1 MAVENTTPNFLFT
14 SDQLKTYTKL
24 FYNFVISNSI
34 YLFIIPTILST
45 AIHHFSAHG
54 FNQTTITQLHKYYA
68 NDLRSFIV
76 ALVCLSSLSMGTI
89 YVLTTIIRRPEKVY
103 LVDFACYKHDPSL
116 LASRETVCQRLETVI
131 SPESI
136 AFCSKV
142 MEKSG
147 VSDNVFVYGLKDFP
161 PKSAFDCGRGE
172 AETVITGA
180 VDDLLARTGVNPR
193 NIGVVI
199 VNISTFNP
207 VPSLSAMIV
216 NRYKLREDVLTY
228 NLGGMGCSAGV
239 IAVDLAKRL
248 LQAQRNTYALVMSL
262 ESVTSGYYVGNDR
275 SKLISNCLFRMGG
288 AALLL
293 SNRSSDSQI
302 SKYELKHTLRTHHG
316 ADDRAYTCVIQ
327 EVDKEGKL
335 GISLSKDLMGVSGRA
350 LKANI
355 ATLGPLVLPISEQ
368 LLFIANTVARKLFK
382 IKGISPYVP
391 DFKLAF
397 DHFCIHAGGKAVLD
411 AMEKNLNLTKWQM
424 EPSRMT
430 LYRYSNISS
439 SSIWYELAYAEAK
452 GRIRKG
458 DCVWQIAFGSG
469 FKCGSAVW
477 RALRTIDP
485 AKVDNPWNDVIH
497 QFPITINN

>member
-45 AIHHFSAHG
+45 TIHHFSAHG
-54 FNQTTITQLHKYYA
+54 FNQTTITQLHKCYA
-68 NDLRSFIV
+68 NDPRSFIV
-76 ALVCLSSLSMGTI
+76 GLVCLSLLLLGTI
-89 YVLTTIIRRPEKVY
+89 YVLTTIIRRPGKVY
-103 LVDFACYKHDPSL
+103 LVDFACYKHDPSF
-116 LASRETVCQRLETVI
+116 LASTEAVRQRLETVI

-136 AFCSKV
+136 AFCRKV

-161 PKSAFDCGRGE
+161 PKSTFDCARGE
-172 AETVITGA
+172 AETVIIGA
-180 VDDLLARTGVNPR
+180 VDDLLAKTGVNPR
-193 NIGVVI
+193 DIGMVI
-199 VNISTFNP
+199 VNISMFNP
-207 VPSLSAMIV
+207 LPSLSAMIV
-216 NRYKLREDVLTY
+216 NRYKLREDVISY

-248 LQAQRNTYALVMSL
+248 LQGQRNTYALVMSL
-262 ESVTSGYYVGNDR
+262 ESPTSGYYVGGDR
-275 SKLISNCLFRMGG
+275 SKLLSNCLFRMGG

-293 SNRSSDSQI
+293 SNRSSDHHI

-316 ADDRAYTCVIQ
+316 ADDKGYTCVRQ
-327 EVDKEGKL
+327 EVDEEGKL
-335 GISLSKDLMGVSGRA
+335 GMTISKDLIGVAGRA

-355 ATLGPLVLPISEQ
+355 AALGPLVLPISEQ
-368 LLFIANTVARKLFK
+368 LLFLVNNVVRKWFK

-397 DHFCIHAGGKAVLD
+397 NHFCIHTGGKAVLD
-411 AMEKNLNLTKWQM
+411 EVEKNLNLTKWQM

-430 LYRYSNISS
+430 LYRYGNTSS
-439 SSIWYELAYAEAK
+439 SSVWYEFAYAEAK
-452 GRIRKG
+452 GRIQKG

-477 RALRTIDP
+477 HALRTIDP
-485 AKVDNPWNDVIH
+485 AKVDNPWSDVIH
-497 QFPITINN
+497 QFPIIVNN